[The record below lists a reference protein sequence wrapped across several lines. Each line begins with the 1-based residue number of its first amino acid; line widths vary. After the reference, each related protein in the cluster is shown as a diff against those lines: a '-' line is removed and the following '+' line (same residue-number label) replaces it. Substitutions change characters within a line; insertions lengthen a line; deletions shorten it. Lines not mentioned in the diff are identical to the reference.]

1 MNPDTLR
8 SWAYAADLTKRE
20 LQVFELF
27 LRYGELTK
35 AQVEDHLYGHR
46 EDGGPICARR
56 NVDVF
61 MCHIRE
67 KLAGRIRIV
76 PSKKFRMEVIGAVVQ
91 PAPGRPD

>member
-1 MNPDTLR
+1 MNPETLR
-8 SWAYAADLTKRE
+8 SWAYAAELTKRE

-27 LRYGELTK
+27 LQRGELTK
-35 AQVEDHLYGHR
+35 QEIEDALYGGR

-67 KLAGRIRIV
+67 KLAGRIRLV
-76 PSKKFRMEVIGAVVQ
+76 PCPHKFRLEVIDAVEPQ
-91 PAPGRPD
+91 